1 MSVIENKIILNWIIS
16 LTIIFILSILLVFLE
31 YQDYQLVYG
40 YIEGDYISIY
50 MTDEEIN
57 DLTLKLK
64 ENDET
69 KSFEIIEVSNDYV
82 LEQNKLKRNLK
93 INFDFDRSKHILEL
107 YVEIGEKTNIW
118 QKIYKKYMKGLM

>member
-57 DLTLKLK
+57 ALNLKLK

-69 KSFEIIEVSNDYV
+69 KSFEIIEVSKDYV

>member
-31 YQDYQLVYG
+31 YQDYRLVYG

-57 DLTLKLK
+57 ALTLKLK

>member
-57 DLTLKLK
+57 ALNLKLK

-93 INFDFDRSKHILEL
+93 INFDFENPWIKM
-107 YVEIGEKTNIW
+107 G
-118 QKIYKKYMKGLM
+118 

>member
-57 DLTLKLK
+57 ALNLKLK